1 MLLEIAGNYEI
12 FIWILR
18 WNDTALPLP
27 ASDHQAG
34 LALPAL
40 ISLCCSSATLAGAA
54 LLLK

>member
-12 FIWILR
+12 FIRILR
-18 WNDTALPLP
+18 LNDTALPLP

-40 ISLCCSSATLAGAA
+40 ISLCCSSATLAGGA